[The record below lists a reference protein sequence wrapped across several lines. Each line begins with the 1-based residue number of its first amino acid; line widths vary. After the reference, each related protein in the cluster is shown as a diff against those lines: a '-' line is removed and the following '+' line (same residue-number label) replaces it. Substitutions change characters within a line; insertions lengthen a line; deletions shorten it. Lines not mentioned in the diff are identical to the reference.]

1 VAFVICK
8 ENTMDKS
15 WRSAGALL
23 CLAVG
28 SAAAQPAP
36 QTQDLRRELEALRKD
51 YESRIQALEQRLKA
65 AETALAAPAPAAV
78 PAPAPEPATPVA
90 AATPARTS
98 AGITPD
104 SSLILS
110 GGYHRN
116 ISLIL
121 SGGYNRTSRD
131 PATYRI
137 RGFSLPVDAEAGP
150 GTRGFTLGET
160 ELSFAANVDPYFRGV
175 ATFAVSPDD
184 SIGVEEAYVQT
195 TALGRGLTVKAGRF
209 LSGIGYLNALHP
221 HSWDFIDAPL
231 AYQAL
236 LGGQY
241 GDDGVQFTWM
251 APTDRFIQLRAEVAR
266 GAGYPGSD
274 AAGNGAGMFAL
285 AAHTGGDIGDSH
297 SWRAGL
303 SFLRARASGQEL
315 GGLDAGGNDIVN
327 AFTGTTRMWIADGVW
342 RWAPGG
348 NAKRTH
354 FKLQGEYLQ
363 ARREGEM
370 VVDTEGAA
378 APGSFRS
385 VQSGWYLQ
393 GVYQFMPGWRAGLRT
408 ERLRAG
414 SPGFGANA
422 GLVGAERGNPRKNT
436 LLVEHNPSEFSRVR
450 LQVAQDRA
458 RPGASDLQ
466 WLLQYQMSLG
476 AHGAHGF

>member
-1 VAFVICK
+1 M
-8 ENTMDKS
+8 NNM

-28 SAAAQPAP
+28 SASAQPTP
-36 QTQDLRRELEALRKD
+36 ETQDLRRELESLRKD
-51 YESRIQALEQRLKA
+51 YEARIQALEQRLKA
-65 AETALAAPAPAAV
+65 AEGALATPAPATVTAPAPDPAPAMAAAAPA
-78 PAPAPEPATPVA
+78 
-90 AATPARTS
+90 RTVS
-98 AGITPD
+98 GVTPD
-104 SSLILS
+104 
-110 GGYHRN
+110 

-137 RGFSLPVDAEAGP
+137 GGFSLPPDAETGP

-160 ELSFAANVDPYFRGV
+160 ELSFSASIDPYFRGV
-175 ATFAVSPDD
+175 ATFAVAPDD

-209 LSGIGYLNALHP
+209 LSGIGYLNAQHP

-236 LGGQY
+236 LGGHY
-241 GDDGVQFTWM
+241 GDDGLQFTWL
-251 APTDRFIQLRAEVAR
+251 APTDRFLQLRAEVTR

-274 AAGNGAGMFAL
+274 AAGNGAGAFTL
-285 AAHTGGDIGDSH
+285 SAHTGGDIGDSH

-315 GGLDAGGNDIVN
+315 AARDPAGNDILN
-327 AFTGTTRMWIADGVW
+327 TFTGTTRMWIADGVW

-348 NAKRTH
+348 NAKRTN

-363 ARREGEM
+363 ARREGDA
-370 VVDTEGAA
+370 VVDAEGAA

-393 GVYQFMPGWRAGLRT
+393 GVYQFMPRWRVGLRT
-408 ERLRAG
+408 ERLRPGTMDFGLNAARVGTDGG
-414 SPGFGANA
+414 S
-422 GLVGAERGNPRKNT
+422 PRKNT
-436 LLVEHNPSEFSRVR
+436 LLLEHNPSEFSRVR
-450 LQVAQDRA
+450 LQLAQDRA
-458 RPGASDLQ
+458 RPAANDLQ

-476 AHGAHGF
+476 AHGGHGF